1 MQEKRC
7 LWTLKSD
14 SLSCDVCEH
23 TPTHPYTHPHVH
35 TYAHMHAYIHACSP
49 TRAHTHTHRCLS
61 FCHQGC
67 MYQWHST
74 CDNMISYKWLLVSK
88 SLYSC
93 PFYALLFSSVPYL
106 NEIDHSYPFL
116 ERAAFL
122 SSVPCFHAPRL
133 CWVITSVTEI
143 GTFVSAGEAHDC
155 QLSILGFWGSQKE
168 GELSERDC

>member
-1 MQEKRC
+1 
-7 LWTLKSD
+7 
-14 SLSCDVCEH
+14 
-23 TPTHPYTHPHVH
+23 
-35 TYAHMHAYIHACSP
+35 
-49 TRAHTHTHRCLS
+49 
-61 FCHQGC
+61 

-155 QLSILGFWGSQKE
+155 QLSILGF
-168 GELSERDC
+168 